1 MADEIITTTETSAII
16 PEIWSAKFYEVLDAR
31 LPFIESVDK
40 NYEGEIQNLG
50 DIVNISTVGNFSV
63 ATDLLEG
70 QMADAEATSVT
81 GQQLTINKRTFK
93 DFIVTKKS
101 QLQSLSHMDQL
112 RDRAVYAIM
121 KKMHADIIA
130 ATVPSASSPDHQIAF
145 DSGSTLA
152 LADILEAKELLD
164 TQDVPQ
170 EMRKMLVGAAQWND
184 LYNISQFTSKDFVPA
199 GSPVSSGAFQTQL
212 VGFTVDWSSL
222 IGNAAYL
229 FHPSYLTM
237 AMQQQ
242 LNVDVFKLEGR
253 RASRVEVD
261 ILWGLKQLDNT
272 RVVKIG

>member
-1 MADEIITTTETSAII
+1 
-16 PEIWSAKFYEVLDAR
+16 
-31 LPFIESVDK
+31 
-40 NYEGEIQNLG
+40 
-50 DIVNISTVGNFSV
+50 
-63 ATDLLEG
+63 
-70 QMADAEATSVT
+70 MADAEAVSVT

-93 DFIVTKKS
+93 DFIVTKRS

-112 RDRAVYAIM
+112 RERAVHSIM
-121 KKMHADIIA
+121 KKVHADIIA

-152 LADILEAKELLD
+152 LADLLEGKELLD
-164 TQDVPQ
+164 LQDVP
-170 EMRKMLVGAAQWND
+170 EENRVLLVGAAQYND
-184 LYNISQFTSKDFVPA
+184 LFNINGFTSRDFVPA
-199 GSPVSSGAFQTQL
+199 GSPLTAGAFSTPIL
-212 VGFTVDWSSL
+212 GMRVDWSSL

-242 LNVDVFKLEGR
+242 LNVEVMALEGK

-261 ILWGLKQLDNT
+261 ILWGLKQLDDE